1 MALAQS
7 LQSRREVV
15 VQFQRHKRAGR
26 ILLGGTAAVGGQ
38 LQHGWRTCQSAL
50 PGIACFRKPGDLVR
64 GLDKLQHGQFGA
76 LHGLA
81 GRPERCAKSSS
92 ASRLLSGSLE
102 ASAVRTKED

>member
-1 MALAQS
+1 MFGRLLPFRRLVDFQHRREISLAQ
-7 LQSRREVV
+7 L
-15 VQFQRHKRAGR
+15 GR
-26 ILLGGTAAVGGQ
+26 LGLELMLKLSQ
-38 LQHGWRTCQSAL
+38 LGFI
-50 PGIACFRKPGDLVR
+50 GIAGFRKPGDLVR